1 MSKFFYI
8 FPLFILFAIPAFSQ
22 VQDSVAIPKNG
33 IGLAEYSDVIAVDS
47 ISKNDLFVS
56 ALEWMNKTYK
66 SGKNVIQTA
75 DKEGGMIIGKA
86 ITQTLIYNNMGIK
99 NDGGYFS
106 YIISIYVKDNK
117 YKYVIENI
125 TYNKGEMLL
134 TPGADL
140 AENFPHNWTGLIGK
154 NKQTRRE
161 WKSFQKQADKEFR
174 ILIEDLKIHMNNI
187 KKKSSW

>member
-1 MSKFFYI
+1 
-8 FPLFILFAIPAFSQ
+8 
-22 VQDSVAIPKNG
+22 
-33 IGLAEYSDVIAVDS
+33 
-47 ISKNDLFVS
+47 
-56 ALEWMNKTYK
+56 
-66 SGKNVIQTA
+66 
-75 DKEGGMIIGKA
+75 MIIGKA